1 LAQVSLQRQVPSA
14 EAPADPA
21 PAPELPDLEGAPAEE
36 IVAWA
41 VKEFFPDITVACS
54 MQDAVVVDLAWRV
67 EPRIEVFF
75 LETRFHFSET
85 LATARR
91 MRSRYNLNL
100 VEVKPVD
107 SPAVWHKDGYEACC
121 HDRKVAPMERYLAGK
136 LAWMSGI
143 RRAESPTRSNARAVS
158 WDAKRRLVKVNPI
171 VAWSDE
177 QVESYI
183 AERGLIV
190 NPLLFEGY
198 ASIGCHPCTL
208 PAAGREG
215 RWAGVG
221 KLECGIHQEP
231 ALEQPPLM
239 QDGVQAGPK

>member
-1 LAQVSLQRQVPSA
+1 
-14 EAPADPA
+14 
-21 PAPELPDLEGAPAEE
+21 
-36 IVAWA
+36 
-41 VKEFFPDITVACS
+41 
-54 MQDAVVVDLAWRV
+54 
-67 EPRIEVFF
+67 
-75 LETRFHFSET
+75 
-85 LATARR
+85 
-91 MRSRYNLNL
+91 
-100 VEVKPVD
+100 
-107 SPAVWHKDGYEACC
+107 
-121 HDRKVAPMERYLAGK
+121 MERYLAGK